1 MYIDYFKEYEL
12 IQGLLRGIKSSFPK
26 IDPYFTA
33 VFNVSPD
40 YSSNVAMQLAHYLS
54 NHGKML
60 DLFPVEVPYPK
71 EDPGLYQEA
80 FKEAVKQITY
90 KYDKIILVEAAV
102 LSGNNY
108 TWIKE
113 YLLDMG
119 YENDDII
126 TVSLIELYTSK
137 FKCDFVGEY
146 SIEMPE
152 FYWERYNKH
161 WD

>member
-1 MYIDYFKEYEL
+1 MYIDHIKEHTL
-12 IQGLLRGIKSSFPK
+12 IQGLLARLPK
-26 IDPYFTA
+26 VNPYFTA

-40 YSSNVAMQLAHYLS
+40 YSSNVAMQVAHYLS
-54 NHGKML
+54 DHGKML
-60 DLFPVEVPYPK
+60 DLFPVEVPYPG
-71 EDPGLYQEA
+71 EDAGIYQEA
-80 FKEAVKQITY
+80 FKEAVQQITY
-90 KYDKIILVEAAV
+90 KYEKIILVEAAV

-113 YLLDMG
+113 FLLGLG
-119 YENDDII
+119 YEDEDII
-126 TVSLIELYTSK
+126 TVSLLELFTSK

-146 SIEMPE
+146 SLDMPE

>member
-1 MYIDYFKEYEL
+1 MYIDHLKEHSL
-12 IQGLLRGIKSSFPK
+12 IQELLERIKTSFPK
-26 IDPYFTA
+26 LNPYFTA

-40 YSSNVAMQLAHYLS
+40 YSSNVAMQVAHYLS
-54 NHGKML
+54 DHGKML
-60 DLFPVEVPYPK
+60 DLFPVEVPYPG
-71 EDPGLYQEA
+71 EDPYIYQEA
-80 FKEAVKQITY
+80 FKEAVQQITY
-90 KYDKIILVEAAV
+90 KYEKIILVGAAV

-113 YLLDMG
+113 FLLDLG
-119 YENDDII
+119 YENEDII

-146 SIEMPE
+146 SLDMPE